1 MLLNALET
9 MLDDDGDQLS
19 KTAVVLVADIAKRNP
34 TQVLPSL
41 FARLGGQNSHEPA
54 HEPSS
59 KVALSRRRNALE
71 VMAALFVT
79 DTAVD
84 GTANSSSTTT
94 TTTTNNDSNDNPFL
108 RDSSVARLVVQHLVD
123 RIEDA
128 ELSIRVRASS
138 LFATLSPA
146 LVLPP
151 LCRRMVSPR

>member
-1 MLLNALET
+1 MSDRCN
-9 MLDDDGDQLS
+9 
-19 KTAVVLVADIAKRNP
+19 R
-34 TQVLPSL
+34 
-41 FARLGGQNSHEPA
+41 
-54 HEPSS
+54 PSS
-59 KVALSRRRNALE
+59 TRFFFLCLALVSAIPTIR
-71 VMAALFVT
+71 
-79 DTAVD
+79 AVQQ
-84 GTANSSSTTT
+84 TYTTT
-94 TTTTNNDSNDNPFL
+94 TTTTTTNNNNDSNDNPFL